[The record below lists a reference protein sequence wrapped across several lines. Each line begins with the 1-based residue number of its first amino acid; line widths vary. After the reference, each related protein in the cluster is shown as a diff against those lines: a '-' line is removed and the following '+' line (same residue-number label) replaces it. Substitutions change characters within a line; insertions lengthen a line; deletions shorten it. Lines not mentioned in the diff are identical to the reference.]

1 MIDAIGAQAVQSRAK
16 MDAPAPDAGD
26 PDSSKSRSQ
35 PGQVR
40 FSSVTQEIE
49 PSRSAVSID
58 PEPEQSHT
66 DSSKQTSDEEHL
78 RSLAQSLQKSQ
89 LQESRL
95 RHFSFDPMSLPASRV
110 CAALSYL
117 PKLVVPGS
125 GSTGPY

>member
-1 MIDAIGAQAVQSRAK
+1 MIDATGAQAMQSRAK
-16 MDAPAPDAGD
+16 MSAQASEAGD

-49 PSRSAVSID
+49 PSRSALSLD
-58 PEPEQSHT
+58 TEPEQSHP
-66 DSSKQTSDEEHL
+66 DSSKQTSDEDL

-95 RHFSFDPMSLPASRV
+95 RHFSFDPMSLPSSRV
-110 CAALSYL
+110 CATLSYL
-117 PKLVVPGS
+117 PKLVPDP